1 MLITRILVILN
12 KNGTIVL
19 LDNDTAASDV
29 ICNGLKALGHRNEIL
44 CFDDS
49 EAVAQYLADNQLN
62 VFLLMQSTTSPG
74 VQVPDTRNMIF
85 MHESFNTDN
94 VPYSFLV
101 LTKQRLLTG
110 RLHTFVHCY
119 YKPAAL
125 SHVIETLT
133 GVVDFW
139 KDHVFPPRVEQ
150 HN

>member
-1 MLITRILVILN
+1 MK

-74 VQVPDTRNMIF
+74 VQVPDTRNMVF
-85 MHESFNTDN
+85 MHESFNTDD

-110 RLHTFVHCY
+110 RLHTFIHCY
-119 YKPAAL
+119 YKPAAVNN
-125 SHVIETLT
+125 VIETLA
-133 GVVDFW
+133 GVIAFW
-139 KDHVFPPRVEQ
+139 KDHVFPPRVEHQ
-150 HN
+150 Q